1 MRRFILV
8 LAFVSLSLWLA
19 GQSINSV
26 TLVPSK
32 NTYSVGEKLKIK
44 WSYSGI
50 SSNANVKITL
60 WKSNGT
66 KSFCLIADNVQISR
80 GSSGYSWTIPSK
92 CKNPHDNK
100 TYALAGSYKVKIRW
114 KKHPAGKFSNNFN
127 IGIVL
132 FKNWKKVID
141 PSLSRRKNLSLPLT
155 VITPNSSSRWVK
167 ENTYEI
173 KWRLPMKT
181 LITTYRIE
189 LYRKNTLVEKVC
201 DKITL
206 ARPSKEYSYKWKIP
220 RKIMSGY
227 YKVKISCGDREHPQL
242 YVGYSNTFGILSRII
257 SRDIPAQFF
266 TSYRTKSEK
275 KQILPNTD
283 QTLYGIDLPKNGIKV
298 GFENHYKESGIFG
311 VNHQYYGIAYRGIMT
326 FDLSEFKKKRGLL
339 LKAVLHM
346 SLGNSR
352 KSYRPCTV
360 NVDPC
365 PPPLQGEYTATNL
378 AYCAKSIYYLKAPW
392 SDFNTPAVYLRDIP
406 RKHEIEINVIGT
418 VREWLIGRK
427 PNYGFEV
434 VGVNESFSKNNDV
447 CTSVYEN
454 IYLHVEFL
462 DVSTE

>member
-8 LAFVSLSLWLA
+8 LTFVSLSLWLA
-19 GQSINSV
+19 GQSINTV

-32 NTYSVGEKLKIK
+32 KTYSVGETLKIK
-44 WSYSGI
+44 WTYSGI
-50 SSNANVKITL
+50 SSNENVKITL

-66 KSFCLIADNVQISR
+66 ESFCLIADNVQISK
-80 GSSGYSWTIPSK
+80 GSSGYQWTIPSQ

-100 TYALAGSYKVKIRW
+100 TYALSGLYKIKIRW

-132 FKNWKKVID
+132 YKNWKKGID
-141 PSLSRRKNLSLPLT
+141 PTHSSRKNLSLPLT
-155 VITPNSSSRWVK
+155 VITPDSSSRWVK

-189 LYRKNTLVEKVC
+189 LYRNNTLVEKVC

-206 ARPSKEYSYKWKIP
+206 ERPSKEYSYKWKIP

-227 YKVKISCGDREHPQL
+227 YKIKITCGDREHPQL
-242 YVGYSNTFGILSRII
+242 YIGYSNTFGILSRTI
-257 SRDIPAQFF
+257 SRDIPAQLW
-266 TSYRTKSEK
+266 TSHRTKSEK

-283 QTLYGIDLPKNGIKV
+283 ETLYGIDLPKNGIKV
-298 GFENHYKESGIFG
+298 GFENHYKKSGIFG

-326 FDLSEFKKKRGLL
+326 FDLSEFIKKRGLL

-346 SLGNSR
+346 SLGKSR
-352 KSYRPCTV
+352 RDYR
-360 NVDPC
+360 VDD
-365 PPPLQGEYTATNL
+365 EYTATNL
-378 AYCAKSIYYLKAPW
+378 GYCAKSIYYLTAPW

-406 RKHEIEINVIGT
+406 RKDEIEINVIGT

-434 VGVNESFSKNNDV
+434 VGVDESFSKNNDV
-447 CTSVYEN
+447 CTSIYEN

-462 DVSTE
+462 DRSTE